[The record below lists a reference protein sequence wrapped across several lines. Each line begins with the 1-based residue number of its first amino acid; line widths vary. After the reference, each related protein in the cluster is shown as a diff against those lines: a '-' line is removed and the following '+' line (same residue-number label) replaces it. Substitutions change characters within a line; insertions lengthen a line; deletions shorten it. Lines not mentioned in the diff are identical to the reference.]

1 MNPEQKQAFKN
12 MTPEEKLK
20 LLANLQISAR
30 KLKASGLRLQNPDL
44 TDEEILEKVRK
55 IFLYART

>member
-1 MNPEQKQAFKN
+1 MTPEQKRAFKK
-12 MTPEEKLK
+12 MTPEQKLK

-30 KLKASGLRLQNPDL
+30 KLKASGLRMQNPNL
-44 TDEEILEKVRK
+44 TNEEILKKIRE